1 MKKAQNTELDFIID
15 KLTNSIENTLTSEVF
30 DTEII
35 RLTSIDAKQIKKTDW
50 QFDWLQELKDKT
62 KEVYKL
68 TTVNNPTIIQGL
80 LSIEDKQDHIF
91 MHLIES
97 AKFNKGK
104 NKVYFGVPANLVA
117 YACKVSVQKGYE
129 GFLAFDA
136 KSALIKHYQDSLHAT
151 HFRGLRMFIE
161 TSAALRLISHYFKS

>member
-1 MKKAQNTELDFIID
+1 M
-15 KLTNSIENTLTSEVF
+15 TNNDIN
-30 DTEII
+30 
-35 RLTSIDAKQIKKTDW
+35 QIKKTAW
-50 QFDWLQELKDKT
+50 QFEWGQEVKDTT

-68 TTVNNPTIIQGL
+68 TTLNNPTIIQGL

-117 YACKVSVQKGYE
+117 YACKVSVEMGYE

-136 KSALIKHYQDSLHAT
+136 KSALIKHYQESLNAT
-151 HFRGLRMFIE
+151 HFRGQRMFIE
-161 TSAALRLISHYFKS
+161 TNAAFKLILQYFKS

>member
-1 MKKAQNTELDFIID
+1 MTTLQHLVNSLSEKKKNLGLDFEID
-15 KLTNSIENTLTSEVF
+15 KLTNSIENTQTGEVF
-30 DTEII
+30 DTEIV
-35 RLTSIDAKQIKKTDW
+35 RLSDKDIKQIKKTDW
-50 QFDWLQELKDKT
+50 QFDWTKELKDKS

-104 NKVYFGVPANLVA
+104 DKVYFGIPGNLVA
-117 YACKVSVQKGYE
+117 YAVK
-129 GFLAFDA
+129 FLLTKDMKAF
-136 KSALIKHYQDSLHAT
+136 LHLT
-151 HFRGLRMFIE
+151 PNPH
-161 TSAALRLISHYFKS
+161 

>member
-1 MKKAQNTELDFIID
+1 MKKRKNIELDFIID
-15 KLTNSIENTLTSEVF
+15 KLTNSIENSLTNEVF

-35 RLTSIDAKQIKKTDW
+35 RLTSADTKEIKKTDW
-50 QFDWLQELKDKT
+50 QFDWIKELKDKT

-68 TTVNNPTIIQGL
+68 TTVNNLTIIQGL

-104 NKVYFGVPANLVA
+104 DKVYFGVPANLVA
-117 YACKVSVQKGYE
+117 YACKVSVDRGFE

-136 KSALIKHYQDSLHAT
+136 KSALIKHYQQSLHAT

-161 TSAALRLISHYFKS
+161 TSAALKLISQYFKN